1 MVGLYESLLLLLQL
15 TGAEDCYTRFW
26 FDGSQ
31 RYLLLAG
38 LSRAGSSRISRRAVA
53 Q

>member
-1 MVGLYESLLLLLQL
+1 MVGLYESLLVLLQL
-15 TGAEDCYTRFW
+15 TGAEDRYTLFL

-31 RYLLLAG
+31 RYLLSAG
-38 LSRAGSSRISRRAVA
+38 LSRAGSSRVSRSAVA